1 MEELEELRVEQADII
16 NWLRGAEDE
25 LAALQDQT
33 AEMIVDIEARK
44 RQIESVYEKLHRIED
59 KIIKLS

>member
-1 MEELEELRVEQADII
+1 MEELEELRAEQANII

-33 AEMIVDIEARK
+33 AEMIGNIEVRK

-59 KIIKLS
+59 RIIKLS

>member
-1 MEELEELRVEQADII
+1 MEELEELRAEQADII

-59 KIIKLS
+59 RIIKLS